1 LLKISGSI
9 TNGEDFKLSLSIII
23 LAAGQGK
30 RMNSDKPKVLNLL
43 AGKPLLTHVCETAIK
58 IEHRE
63 IYIVYGCGG
72 EQVRDSLKNSQV
84 TWVKQEE
91 QLGTGHA
98 VQQVLPSIP
107 KTDDILI
114 LYGDVPLINETS
126 LTKLVKAAADTG
138 FSLLTAYFDEP
149 YGYGRIV
156 RDSSDNIVAI
166 IEEKDA
172 TEEQQ
177 SICEVN
183 AGFMVIKSETLNG
196 WINSLNNKNKQNE
209 YYLTDIVAMA
219 VKDNIKVS
227 PVLAESIIEVQGI
240 NTRAQLS
247 EAERYYQT
255 VQAYHLMD
263 EGVGI
268 ADPSRFDLRG
278 ELEIGSDNEIDVNVV
293 MEGRL
298 KLGNNI
304 SIAPNCLIKD
314 TIIGDNVKIFANSVI
329 ENSIIGNDCRIGPFA
344 RIRPDSILDDHVHV
358 GNFVEIKKSSLG
370 KRTKANHLSY
380 IGDAEIGNDTNIG
393 AGVITCNYDGANKH
407 KTTIGDNVF
416 VGSDAQLIAPVRIDD
431 GSTIAAGATIT
442 KNVDSNSLAISRA
455 EQKSV
460 PSWERPK
467 KK

>member
-1 LLKISGSI
+1 MLKISGSI

-183 AGFMVIKSETLNG
+183 AGFMVIKSEALNG

-407 KTTIGDNVF
+407 KTSIGDNVF

>member
-1 LLKISGSI
+1 MLKISGSI

-393 AGVITCNYDGANKH
+393 AGVITCNYDGVNKN
-407 KTTIGDNVF
+407 KTSIGDNVF

-431 GSTIAAGATIT
+431 GSTIAAGSTIT
-442 KNVDSNSLAISRA
+442 KNVGSNSLAISRA

>member
-1 LLKISGSI
+1 MLKISGSI

-407 KTTIGDNVF
+407 KTSIGDNVF

>member
-183 AGFMVIKSETLNG
+183 AGFMVIKSEALNG

-407 KTTIGDNVF
+407 KTSIGDNVF

>member
-1 LLKISGSI
+1 
-9 TNGEDFKLSLSIII
+9 
-23 LAAGQGK
+23 
-30 RMNSDKPKVLNLL
+30 MNSDKPKVLNLL
-43 AGKPLLTHVCETAIK
+43 AGKPLLTHVFETAIK

-166 IEEKDA
+166 IEERDA

-329 ENSIIGNDCRIGPFA
+329 ENSVIGNDCRIGPFA

-407 KTTIGDNVF
+407 KTSIGDNVF
-416 VGSDAQLIAPVRIDD
+416 VGSDTQLIAPVRIDD

-442 KNVDSNSLAISRA
+442 KNVGSSSLAISRA

-460 PSWERPK
+460 PNWERPK

>member
-1 LLKISGSI
+1 MLKISGSI

-407 KTTIGDNVF
+407 KTSIGDNVF

-442 KNVDSNSLAISRA
+442 KNVDSNSLAISRT

>member
-30 RMNSDKPKVLNLL
+30 RMNSDKSKVLNLL

-72 EQVRDSLKNSQV
+72 EQVRDSLKNFQV
-84 TWVKQEE
+84 TWVKQDE

-126 LTKLVKAAADTG
+126 LTKLVKAAVDTG

-247 EAERYYQT
+247 EAERYYQI

-431 GSTIAAGATIT
+431 GSTIAAGSTIT
-442 KNVDSNSLAISRA
+442 KNVGSNSLAISRA

>member
-1 LLKISGSI
+1 
-9 TNGEDFKLSLSIII
+9 
-23 LAAGQGK
+23 
-30 RMNSDKPKVLNLL
+30 M
-43 AGKPLLTHVCETAIK
+43 
-58 IEHRE
+58 
-63 IYIVYGCGG
+63 
-72 EQVRDSLKNSQV
+72 
-84 TWVKQEE
+84 
-91 QLGTGHA
+91 
-98 VQQVLPSIP
+98 
-107 KTDDILI
+107 I

-166 IEEKDA
+166 IEERDA

-247 EAERYYQT
+247 EAERYYQI

-329 ENSIIGNDCRIGPFA
+329 ENSVIGNDCRIGPFA

-407 KTTIGDNVF
+407 KTSIGDNVF

-460 PSWERPK
+460 SSWERPK

>member
-1 LLKISGSI
+1 
-9 TNGEDFKLSLSIII
+9 
-23 LAAGQGK
+23 
-30 RMNSDKPKVLNLL
+30 
-43 AGKPLLTHVCETAIK
+43 
-58 IEHRE
+58 
-63 IYIVYGCGG
+63 
-72 EQVRDSLKNSQV
+72 
-84 TWVKQEE
+84 
-91 QLGTGHA
+91 
-98 VQQVLPSIP
+98 
-107 KTDDILI
+107 
-114 LYGDVPLINETS
+114 
-126 LTKLVKAAADTG
+126 
-138 FSLLTAYFDEP
+138 
-149 YGYGRIV
+149 
-156 RDSSDNIVAI
+156 
-166 IEEKDA
+166 
-172 TEEQQ
+172 
-177 SICEVN
+177 
-183 AGFMVIKSETLNG
+183 MVIKSETLNG

-247 EAERYYQT
+247 EAERYYQI

-329 ENSIIGNDCRIGPFA
+329 ENSVIGNDCRIGPFA
-344 RIRPDSILDDHVHV
+344 RIRPDSVLDDHVHV

-407 KTTIGDNVF
+407 KTSIGDNVF
-416 VGSDAQLIAPVRIDD
+416 VGSDVQLIAPVRIDD

-442 KNVDSNSLAISRA
+442 KNVGSNSLAISRA
-455 EQKSV
+455 EQKLI

>member
-9 TNGEDFKLSLSIII
+9 TNGEAFKLSLSIII

-43 AGKPLLTHVCETAIK
+43 AGKPLLTHVCETATK

-63 IYIVYGCGG
+63 IYIVYGCGR

-114 LYGDVPLINETS
+114 LYGDVPLINKTS

-247 EAERYYQT
+247 EAERYYQI

-314 TIIGDNVKIFANSVI
+314 TIIGDNVKIFANSII
-329 ENSIIGNDCRIGPFA
+329 ENSVIGNDCRIGPFA

-407 KTTIGDNVF
+407 KTSIGDNVF
-416 VGSDAQLIAPVRIDD
+416 VGSDTQLIAPVRIDD

-460 PSWERPK
+460 TSWERPK

>member
-1 LLKISGSI
+1 MLKISGSI

-30 RMNSDKPKVLNLL
+30 RMNSDKSKVLNLL

-183 AGFMVIKSETLNG
+183 AGFMVIKSEALNG

-380 IGDAEIGNDTNIG
+380 IGDTEIGNDTNIG

-407 KTTIGDNVF
+407 KTSIGDNVF

>member
-431 GSTIAAGATIT
+431 GSTIAAGSTIT
-442 KNVDSNSLAISRA
+442 KNVGSNSLAISRA